1 MQMTKL
7 MIFPGFC
14 QAMFPFV
21 KSYWIIESQA
31 AKAFPEK
38 DVMKIKIAAFCKAV
52 FAGVQD
58 DASALQFADE
68 VLSDLAIE
76 LAKEGAITAEQLAE
90 KSPQDAR
97 HIVDDLLKEK
107 WGA

>member
-7 MIFPGFC
+7 MVFPGYC
-14 QAMFPFV
+14 QTMFPFV
-21 KSYWIIESQA
+21 KAYWLVEVQA
-31 AKAFPEK
+31 AKAIPEK
-38 DVMKIKIAAFCKAV
+38 DAMKVKLAAFCKAT

-58 DASALQFADE
+58 DVGPLQFASE
-68 VLSDLAIE
+68 VLEDLSIE

-90 KSPQDAR
+90 KTPQEAR
-97 HIVDDLLKEK
+97 FLIDDLLKEK